1 MRGALFITFITL
13 SVNLCLIE
21 NTGCFFLNMSLKLLW
36 EANENLH
43 NLFCH

>member
-21 NTGCFFLNMSLKLLW
+21 NTGCFFFFKKYVLKIALGSK
-36 EANENLH
+36 
-43 NLFCH
+43 